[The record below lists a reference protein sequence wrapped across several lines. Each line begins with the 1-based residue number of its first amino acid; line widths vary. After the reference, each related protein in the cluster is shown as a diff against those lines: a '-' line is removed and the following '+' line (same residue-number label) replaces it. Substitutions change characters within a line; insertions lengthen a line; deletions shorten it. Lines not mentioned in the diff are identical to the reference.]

1 MNAGSANGP
10 QYNYYGRNTGA
21 NYFGALNPINTT
33 SLDSG
38 RSNSL
43 SLPSRSANSSSTNN
57 QSIPAN
63 VQGQSSNQNVS
74 LSPEDQLKSS
84 VGNVLGKD
92 AVSVDQYGTVTLSD
106 GTQVPSLG
114 GFTGSQGNQPV
125 IQPVRNNNPFGAPIS
140 FNSPFGGNL
149 AGRHL
154 DLSGW
159 LLPSIQPQNNPS
171 TTQGNQLG
179 SAVAGALGKN
189 VTNVDQ
195 YGTVTLSDG
204 TQVPSLSGFQNAPP

>member
-1 MNAGSANGP
+1 MKRYFNNLSEKNQKNYSLRKYKVGVISALVSSIFIFGLYNDTTKAAEVENRQFNSTNGAAGHNYYSTLNPVLTTSLNAGSANGP

-43 SLPSRSANSSSTNN
+43 SLPSQSANSSSTNN
-57 QSIPAN
+57 QSIPTN
-63 VQGQSSNQNVS
+63 VQGQSSNQNGS

-114 GFTGSQGNQPV
+114 GFTGS
-125 IQPVRNNNPFGAPIS
+125 
-140 FNSPFGGNL
+140 
-149 AGRHL
+149 
-154 DLSGW
+154 
-159 LLPSIQPQNNPS
+159 
-171 TTQGNQLG
+171 
-179 SAVAGALGKN
+179 
-189 VTNVDQ
+189 
-195 YGTVTLSDG
+195 
-204 TQVPSLSGFQNAPP
+204 